1 MAFDRSTGEPQ
12 LDVDEI
18 QGDVLVGLQK
28 DFQWFIGFAIAD
40 VPAFKAFLKTLAP
53 RITTLR
59 TVLEREFTIALQK
72 RACHKGHKEVFTF
85 VGTNI
90 AFTAAGLT
98 ELGVPGVD
106 QIQDAPFRAGLAAQA
121 PGLNDPVTGEGAP
134 DNWLI
139 GEPPGRLHGILL
151 ITGPTQKSVDD
162 RLAQIDAM
170 AGSSWVAFFS
180 GLGKTRLCNRGHE
193 HFGFLDGVSQPG
205 VRGQIDAAFPA
216 HTFLTPSMN
225 PDDPGQGNPGQDL
238 LWPGEFVF
246 GYPGQKPDDVD
257 NPGPV
262 KTGGPSWMSNGSFM
276 VFRRLKQLV
285 PEFAQFVTTQAQAL
299 DMDPDLLG
307 ARMVGRWKSGAPMVT
322 APLQDDPGLAE
333 QPLLI
338 NDFEFTQDA
347 AARRCPYAAHI
358 RKSYPRDD
366 ITPAGAGLP
375 TQFEQREA
383 SEADTQTHRIR
394 RAGIPFG
401 DEVSDSEAKQNKTLQ
416 DRGLMF
422 VCYQTSIVQQFEFIL
437 KFWVN
442 NPQFP
447 PASGGV
453 AGHDPI
459 LGQAN
464 GANRTRTFGGA
475 HVNYPT
481 GPVGAA
487 VQLPS
492 DFVVPTGGGYFFVP
506 SISALTIV
514 FAA

>member
-1 MAFDRSTGEPQ
+1 MAFDRSKGEPQ
-12 LDVDEI
+12 LAVDEI
-18 QGDVLVGLQK
+18 QGDILIGLQK
-28 DFQWFIGFAIAD
+28 DFEWFIGFEITHVAG
-40 VPAFKAFLKTLAP
+40 FKAFLKALTP

-72 RACHKGHKEVFTF
+72 CKKEHKREVFTF

-90 AFTAAGLT
+90 GFTAAGLR
-98 ELGVPGVD
+98 ELGAPGVD
-106 QIQDAPFRAGLAAQA
+106 QITDASFRAGLAVQS

-134 DNWLI
+134 ANWVV
-139 GEPPGRLHGILL
+139 GKTGSNLHGILL
-151 ITGPTQKSVDD
+151 VTGPTKKSVDD
-162 RLAQIDAM
+162 RLAQIRAM
-170 AGSSWVAFFS
+170 AGTNWNVLFS
-180 GLGKTRLCNRGHE
+180 ELGMTRQLDRGHE
-193 HFGFLDGVSQPG
+193 HFGYLDGVSQPG

-216 HTFLTPSMN
+216 HTFLTPSKN
-225 PDDPGQGNPGQDL
+225 PNDPGQGNPGQDL

-246 GYPGQKPDDVD
+246 GYPEQKPDDLD
-257 NPGPV
+257 PPGPV
-262 KTGGPSWMSNGSFM
+262 KHGGAQWMDNGSFM

-285 PEFAQFVTTQAQAL
+285 PEFNQFVDAQGTAL
-299 DMDPDLLG
+299 NMDPDLLG

-322 APLQDDPGLAE
+322 TPLQDDPVLA
-333 QPLLI
+333 QDPLLI
-338 NDFEFTQDA
+338 NDFEFSQDA

-366 ITPAGAGLP
+366 ITPAGSSLP
-375 TQFEQREA
+375 TDFEKREA
-383 SEADTQTHRIR
+383 SEANTQTHRIM

-401 DEVSDSEAKQNKTLQ
+401 DEVSDDEAKQNKTLQ

-422 VCYQTSIVQQFEFIL
+422 VCYQTSIEDQFEFIL

-442 NPQFP
+442 NPTFP
-447 PASGGV
+447 PASGGN

-464 GANRTRTFGGA
+464 GANRTRVFGGA

-487 VQLPS
+487 IQLPS
-492 DFVVPTGGGYFFVP
+492 DFIVPTGGGYFFVP
-506 SISALTIV
+506 SISALATV
-514 FAA
+514 LSA